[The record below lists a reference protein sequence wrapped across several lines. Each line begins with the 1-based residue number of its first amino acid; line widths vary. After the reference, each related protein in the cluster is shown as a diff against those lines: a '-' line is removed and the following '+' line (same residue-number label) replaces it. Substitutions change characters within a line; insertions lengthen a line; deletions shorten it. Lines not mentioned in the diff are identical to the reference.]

1 MIQPPAYVDGRF
13 RLFRIE
19 ADENNDFPVE
29 KLRDTKMDIWFSEIS
44 VFDRTRY
51 ELGRSG
57 IEVTM
62 KIRIAQYKKI
72 NSQCMCMIDGE
83 MHRVYNAA
91 HITNKDGFP
100 ETELTL
106 IKPDKKMEI
115 LK

>member
-1 MIQPPAYVDGRF
+1 MYPITANTISIHILLAGYDLPVGEQM
-13 RLFRIE
+13 RLE
-19 ADENNDFPVE
+19 V
-29 KLRDTKMDIWFSEIS
+29 
-44 VFDRTRY
+44 VFQSTYPSRGMT
-51 ELGRSG
+51 ELERSG